1 MRTEKQDAFIE
12 SFCLTGNAAKAA
24 EMAGYSEKASKQKG
38 YALNKQ
44 FAEEIAEKTR
54 DMMRD
59 AVPGVLAKL
68 HELMEESSSDAV
80 KLGAIKDFLDR
91 AGLKPVERVEQKVSH
106 VESSSLDE
114 LRREL
119 EALTGSSEPEEL
131 PELMNCCPLK
141 R

>member
-1 MRTEKQDAFIE
+1 MRTEKQEAFIE
-12 SFCLTGNAAKAA
+12 AFCLTGNAAKAA
-24 EMAGYSEKASKQKG
+24 EMAGYSDKASKQKG
-38 YALNKQ
+38 YALKKQ

-68 HELMEESSSDAV
+68 HELIEVSSSDAV

-91 AGLKPVERVEQKVSH
+91 AGLKPVDRVEQKVSH
-106 VESSSLDE
+106 VESASTDE

-119 EALTGSSEPEEL
+119 EALVGTSDAEKI
-131 PELMNCCPLK
+131 PELVN
-141 R
+141 

>member
-1 MRTEKQDAFIE
+1 MRTEKQEAFIE

-38 YALNKQ
+38 YALKKQ

-131 PELMNCCPLK
+131 PELMN
-141 R
+141 

>member
-1 MRTEKQDAFIE
+1 LRTEKQEAFIE
-12 SFCLTGNAAKAA
+12 AFCLTGNAAKAA

-38 YALNKQ
+38 YALKKQ

-131 PELMNCCPLK
+131 PELMN
-141 R
+141 

>member
-1 MRTEKQDAFIE
+1 MRTEKQEAFIE
-12 SFCLTGNAAKAA
+12 AFCLTGNAAKAA
-24 EMAGYSEKASKQKG
+24 EMAGYSDKASKQKG
-38 YALNKQ
+38 YALKKQ

-54 DMMRD
+54 EMMAD

-68 HELMEESSSDAV
+68 HELIEESSSDAV

-114 LRREL
+114 LKREL

-131 PELMNCCPLK
+131 PELMN
-141 R
+141 

>member
-1 MRTEKQDAFIE
+1 MRTEKQEAFIE

-24 EMAGYSEKASKQKG
+24 EMAGYSDKASKQKG
-38 YALNKQ
+38 YALKKQ

-54 DMMRD
+54 EMMAD

-68 HELMEESSSDAV
+68 HELIEESSSDAV

-114 LRREL
+114 LKREL

-131 PELMNCCPLK
+131 PELMN
-141 R
+141 

>member
-1 MRTEKQDAFIE
+1 MRTEKQEAFIE
-12 SFCLTGNAAKAA
+12 AFCLTGNAAKSA
-24 EMAGYSEKASKQKG
+24 EMAGYSDKASKQKG
-38 YALNKQ
+38 YALKKQ

-68 HELMEESSSDAV
+68 HELIEVSSSDAV

-106 VESSSLDE
+106 VEGASLDE

-119 EALTGSSEPEEL
+119 EALTGSSDPEEIPKL
-131 PELMNCCPLK
+131 VN
-141 R
+141 